1 MDPVMVETP
10 SEELSL
16 RDIVEVL
23 KRQKLWI
30 LSPPLAFGVLALI
43 YGFFIAEPRYAST
56 ATVNVSPVQVQ
67 AQLEQRIQVQGQ
79 NLLTFEGL
87 KALAFS
93 EEVTKEVWETL
104 KQEGKL
110 PTAWQDQ
117 GGTPG
122 LERMVKD
129 FKIKNETSRQQ
140 VVPQGQVP
148 PVVASLSVEAPTPEV
163 AARAANLWAEAV
175 TRRVNRIS
183 LARLEA
189 NLQALEEQVASA
201 ENVYHEAQTRW
212 EAFRRTNTLEQDLAE
227 LYFLQG
233 FTPTAS
239 SQMFTSTASS
249 HASSQMFT
257 PTASSQV
264 ILLGDQVYGER
275 LRLQKD
281 LNDVEVALKAVGM
294 QDRPSLL
301 AKRAALQARIAQVE
315 ARIAL
320 LRERVAKAQV
330 EQDRLNQALELA
342 KNAYLALSQKKTDL
356 QIELASSQNSLAQ
369 VIAPAY
375 PIYEKVAPKRGL
387 IFALAVALGLMLGV
401 MAAFVAEAL
410 RGEGQARAA

>member
-1 MDPVMVETP
+1 MVETP

-249 HASSQMFT
+249 
-257 PTASSQV
+257 QV

>member
-1 MDPVMVETP
+1 MVETP

-175 TRRVNRIS
+175 TRRVNRIP

-239 SQMFTSTASS
+239 SQ
-249 HASSQMFT
+249 
-257 PTASSQV
+257 V

-301 AKRAALQARIAQVE
+301 AKRAALQAKIAQVE

-387 IFALAVALGLMLGV
+387 LLALALALGLMLGV

-410 RGEGQARAA
+410 RPPRAEAAG